1 MRKIYEFKQSSHEP
15 RVVPCAHE
23 EMCRLFV
30 MISNTI
36 CSFSDQGHGPEFK
49 SLVFPLLPA

>member
-1 MRKIYEFKQSSHEP
+1 MRKIYEFKQSSHEL
-15 RVVPCAHE
+15 RVVPCGHE

-30 MISNTI
+30 MIFSTI
-36 CSFSDQGHGPEFK
+36 CSFSDQGHGSEFK